1 MISDSF
7 GRAWRVGT
15 VDVAVGVAGLDPIK
29 DERGLKDRHGYEL
42 KAAVAAV
49 ADELASAAELVMG
62 KRDGVPVVIVRGYDI
77 QINGGR
83 IGAGALTPRGGR
95 SFSLGWKNNMDN
107 FTVAIVGGTGNLGSA
122 LALRLGAPGV
132 KIIIGSRDAEKAKKA
147 VETLRPS
154 LRAGEMIGMTNQA
167 AVKDANFVVIA
178 VPYEG
183 QAQMVQDL
191 KGQVAGKIII
201 DTVVPLNKVKPFVP
215 AAGSALQEA
224 QQILGDEAPVIGA
237 LHNISAV
244 DLGDVDSPLGDVLVC
259 GDNGE
264 AKQKVMEII
273 QRIGA
278 TAYDAGPASNA
289 YVIEGLTGVIIALNR
304 KYKSKHGSIK
314 VTGISGQSGH

>member
-1 MISDSF
+1 
-7 GRAWRVGT
+7 
-15 VDVAVGVAGLDPIK
+15 
-29 DERGLKDRHGYEL
+29 
-42 KAAVAAV
+42 
-49 ADELASAAELVMG
+49 
-62 KRDGVPVVIVRGYDI
+62 
-77 QINGGR
+77 
-83 IGAGALTPRGGR
+83 
-95 SFSLGWKNNMDN
+95 MDN
-107 FTVAIVGGTGNLGSA
+107 FTVAIVGGTGNLGGA

-132 KIIIGSRDAEKAKKA
+132 KIIIGSRVAEKAQMA
-147 VETLRPS
+147 VETLKPQ
-154 LRAGEMIGMTNQA
+154 LRAGEMTGMTNQA
-167 AVKDANFVVIA
+167 AVKDADFVVIA

-201 DTVVPLNKVKPFVP
+201 DTVVPLNKIKPFVP
-215 AAGSALQEA
+215 PAGSALQEA

-259 GDNGE
+259 GDNAE
-264 AKQKVMEII
+264 AKAKVMEII
-273 QRIGA
+273 ERIGA

-314 VTGISGQSGH
+314 ITGIGKSGH

>member
-1 MISDSF
+1 
-7 GRAWRVGT
+7 
-15 VDVAVGVAGLDPIK
+15 
-29 DERGLKDRHGYEL
+29 
-42 KAAVAAV
+42 
-49 ADELASAAELVMG
+49 
-62 KRDGVPVVIVRGYDI
+62 
-77 QINGGR
+77 
-83 IGAGALTPRGGR
+83 
-95 SFSLGWKNNMDN
+95 MDN

-132 KIIIGSRDAEKAKKA
+132 KIIIGSRAAEKAQMA
-147 VETLRPS
+147 VETLKPQ
-154 LRAGEMIGMTNQA
+154 LRAGEMTGMTNQA

-201 DTVVPLNKVKPFVP
+201 DTVVPLNKIKPFVP
-215 AAGSALQEA
+215 PAGSALQEA
-224 QQILGDEAPVIGA
+224 QQILGDEAPVVGA

-259 GDNGE
+259 GDNAE
-264 AKQKVMEII
+264 AKAKVMGII
-273 QRIGA
+273 ERIGA

-314 VTGISGQSGH
+314 ITGIGKQPGH